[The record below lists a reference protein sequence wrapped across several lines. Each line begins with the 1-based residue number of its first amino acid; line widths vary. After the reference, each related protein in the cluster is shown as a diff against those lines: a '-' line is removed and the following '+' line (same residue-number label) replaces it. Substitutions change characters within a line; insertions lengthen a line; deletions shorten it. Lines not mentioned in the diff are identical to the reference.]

1 MVYVIALEMDDNL
14 ANHQAVEDRM
24 ASTPREVPADHRRG
38 SINSRSPKKQM
49 LIKLE
54 TSCEPSST

>member
-1 MVYVIALEMDDNL
+1 MDDNL

-38 SINSRSPKKQM
+38 SINSCSPKKQM